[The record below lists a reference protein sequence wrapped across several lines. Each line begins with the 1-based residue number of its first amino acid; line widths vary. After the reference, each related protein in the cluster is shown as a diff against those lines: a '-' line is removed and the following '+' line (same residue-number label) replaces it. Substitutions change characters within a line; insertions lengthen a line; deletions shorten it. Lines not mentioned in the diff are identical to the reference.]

1 MSGRGGG
8 REKSFILSRKEQ
20 PVFFL
25 QVESDICDLK
35 KGLVFYQF
43 VPCGQPETNLIL
55 SGLADSRT
63 FNV

>member
-8 REKSFILSRKEQ
+8 RKESFILLRKEQ
-20 PVFFL
+20 PGFFFL

-35 KGLVFYQF
+35 
-43 VPCGQPETNLIL
+43 PCEQSETDLIL
-55 SGLADSRT
+55 SGLADRRT